1 LRLFA
6 RIAGSGSEA
15 ALQAELHTQGFI
27 ASEGRGKTRSFSV
40 KRDIPGLGRTR
51 VIALRVR

>member
-1 LRLFA
+1 LFE